1 MSIIFFI
8 IIIFLF
14 VVMFAS
20 SVIFSVIRWVL
31 SLLGLGART
40 TRRAAGGEYGSGSR
54 GSRYSSDDNGQR
66 RQNSSTGNGA
76 QWHFSPEEE
85 YKRKQRKKIISPD
98 EGEYVDYEEIK

>member
-40 TRRAAGGEYGSGSR
+40 TRRAAGDGYGSGNR
-54 GSRYSSDDNGQR
+54 GSRYSSDANGQR
-66 RQNSSTGNGA
+66 RQNSSTGNET